1 MSQENNRSSRAR
13 GDRFERRA
21 EEFLLKQGYE
31 ILARNWQAGHKEI
44 DLVARKEM
52 TLAFVEVKGS
62 RGDKFG
68 HPAYRVDRKKRENL
82 ALAAERF
89 ITEMNLRGYEFRF
102 DVITIYEGILEHFPG
117 AFQVESEES
126 GAGANNDVDESF

>member
-1 MSQENNRSSRAR
+1 MSNPKHKSTRAK
-13 GDRFERRA
+13 GDQFERKA
-21 EEFLLKQGYE
+21 AEFLLAQGFD
-31 ILARNWQAGHKEI
+31 ILERNWRTGHKEI
-44 DLVARKEM
+44 DLIARKDM

-89 ITEMNLRGYEFRF
+89 ISEKGLKGYEFRF
-102 DVITIYEGILEHFPG
+102 DVITILEGNLEHFPG
-117 AFQVESEES
+117 AFQVESDETGIGKDES
-126 GAGANNDVDESF
+126 DESF

>member
-1 MSQENNRSSRAR
+1 LSHQQKKSSRAR
-13 GDRFERRA
+13 GDQFERKA
-21 EEFLLKQGYE
+21 EEYLIKRGYE

-44 DLVARKEM
+44 DLVARKEK

-62 RGDKFG
+62 RGDRFG

-89 ITEMNLRGYEFRF
+89 ITEMGLRGLEFRF
-102 DVITIYEGILEHFPG
+102 DVITIYEGTLEHFPG
-117 AFQVESEES
+117 AFQVESDES
-126 GAGANNDVDESF
+126 GAGANDVEESF